1 MKDFVI
7 MLIEGVMNAIEEFF
21 ASLTAPSTKFT
32 FNAFLYSLGFLALS
46 IVTKL
51 MQVPCF
57 VQWQEATAC
66 SALMFIIVLIDS
78 SVRSDIKS
86 GMSKLKSVA
95 SKFSYSGD
103 EENIEEDEVVYIDQT
118 EESTSN
124 FMINGVESPIPVYDS
139 TSQTNDT
146 MEVQENGSGQ

>member
-7 MLIEGVMNAIEEFF
+7 MLVEGVMNAIEEFF

-66 SALMFIIVLIDS
+66 SVLMFIIVLIDG

-103 EENIEEDEVVYIDQT
+103 DGIEEDEVAYIDQT
-118 EESTSN
+118 EEPTSN
-124 FMINGVESPIPVYDS
+124 FMVNGVESPIPIYDT

>member
-7 MLIEGVMNAIEEFF
+7 MLVEGVMDAIEEFF

-46 IVTKL
+46 IITKL
-51 MQVPCF
+51 LQVPCF

-66 SALMFIIVLIDS
+66 SVLMFIIVLIDS

-103 EENIEEDEVVYIDQT
+103 EEVEDEEVAYIDQT

-124 FMINGVESPIPVYDS
+124 FMVNGVESPIPVYNS
-139 TSQTNDT
+139 TSQVNDT
-146 MEVQENGSGQ
+146 MEVQEDGSGQ

>member
-1 MKDFVI
+1 MKEFVI
-7 MLIEGVMNAIEEFF
+7 MLVEGVMNAIEEFF

-66 SALMFIIVLIDS
+66 SVLMFIIVLIDG

-103 EENIEEDEVVYIDQT
+103 EENIEEDDVAYIEQT
-118 EESTSN
+118 EESANN
-124 FMINGVESPIPVYDS
+124 FMVNGVESPIPIYDS